1 MDHAAPLRE
10 VSTPFDK
17 DLLLLNEE
25 LNGTYVFT
33 YGAAGRANL
42 ARQAAQD
49 RSNLASSR
57 SGMMSRVAS
66 KVSGQYRN
74 EQWDLVDLAD
84 AGKDIAAVP
93 VDELP
98 EDLRSL
104 TVADRKAK
112 VDEAR
117 SRRAS
122 IRQRIEECDRRR
134 RDWLREH
141 DQHPDR
147 AETFDSAIRKAV
159 REQGARCGFTFEPD

>member
-10 VSTPFDK
+10 VATPFDK

-25 LNGTYVFT
+25 LNATYAFT
-33 YGAAGRANL
+33 YGAAGRANH

-49 RSNLASSR
+49 QSNLASSA

-66 KVSGQYRN
+66 KASGQYRN

-84 AGKDIAAVP
+84 SGKDIATVP

-104 TVADRKAK
+104 TAAERRAK
-112 VDEAR
+112 IDEAR
-117 SRRAS
+117 SRRAARS
-122 IRQRIEECDRRR
+122 MCMRV
-134 RDWLREH
+134 
-141 DQHPDR
+141 R
-147 AETFDSAIRKAV
+147 AFPAQSE
-159 REQGARCGFTFEPD
+159 GAGA

>member
-1 MDHAAPLRE
+1 MSPVAIHAARLSAPHRL
-10 VSTPFDK
+10 VGSGFLT
-17 DLLLLNEE
+17 
-25 LNGTYVFT
+25 VQ
-33 YGAAGRANL
+33 GAAVRENL

-84 AGKDIAAVP
+84 SGRDISAVP

-141 DQHPDR
+141 DRHPDR
-147 AETFDSAIRKAV
+147 AETFDSAIRKAI
-159 REQGARCGFTFEPD
+159 REQAARCGFTFEPD